1 MSKKGKLVLFSGPSG
16 VGKDTL
22 LDILISKRPALQKS
36 VSITTRE
43 RREEE
48 TDGVD
53 YFFITPDD
61 FEAML
66 EHGDVLEFAKYGKNL
81 YGTPKKPVD
90 NWLGQ
95 GKTVILK
102 IEVQGAEKIKKLY
115 PDAVAIFIMPPSLEI
130 LETRLRNRGTENE
143 EDLVRRL
150 SIAREEIQRSRDYD
164 YIVIND
170 SLEAAADEALQIL
183 DQSLE

>member
-1 MSKKGKLVLFSGPSG
+1 MADKGKLILFSGPSG

-22 LDILISKRPALQKS
+22 LDILISKRPEFQKS
-36 VSITTRE
+36 ISITTRMQ
-43 RREEE
+43 REGEV
-48 TDGVD
+48 DGVD

-61 FEAML
+61 FEAMIDCG
-66 EHGDVLEFAKYGKNL
+66 EVLEFAKYGKNL

-90 NWLGQ
+90 AWLKE

-102 IEVQGAEKIKKLY
+102 IEVQGAEKIKKMY
-115 PDAVAIFIMPPSLEI
+115 PDAIAIFIMPPSLEI
-130 LETRLRNRGTENE
+130 LETRLRRRGTENE

-150 SIAREEIQRSRDYD
+150 SIAREEIRKSRDYD

-170 SLEAAADEALQIL
+170 SLEAAADEVLQIL
-183 DQSLE
+183 CS

>member
-1 MSKKGKLVLFSGPSG
+1 MSNEGKLVLFSGPSG

-22 LDILISKRPALQKS
+22 LDILFQKRPDFQKS
-36 VSITTRE
+36 ISITTRE
-43 RREEE
+43 RREGEVN
-48 TDGVD
+48 GVD
-53 YFFITPDD
+53 YYFITPDD

-66 EHGDVLEFAKYGKNL
+66 DNGEVLEFAKYGKNL

-90 NWLGQ
+90 GWLAE

-102 IEVQGAEKIKKLY
+102 IEVQGAEKIKKMY
-115 PDAVAIFIMPPSLEI
+115 PDAVAIFVMPPSMEI
-130 LETRLRNRGTENE
+130 LEKRLRRRGTENE

-150 SIAREEIQRSRDYD
+150 TIARDEIKKSRDYD

-170 SLEAAADEALQIL
+170 SLEEAADEIL
-183 DQSLE
+183 AILNKES